1 MKQFRGQNWY
11 TPREIA
17 RLGLIKN
24 SRGGDKLS
32 SNHYFVLK
40 LIHSGQLR
48 AKNYSIGT
56 KRKFWIVPASEIK
69 RYHETLTKV

>member
-1 MKQFRGQNWY
+1 MKILLGEQWY

-24 SRGGDKLS
+24 STGGEKLN
-32 SNHYFVLK
+32 SNHIFVLK

-48 AKNYSIGT
+48 AKNFGIGA
-56 KRKFWIVPASEIK
+56 KRPAWLVPASAIK
-69 RYHETLTKV
+69 LYHNTLTKV